1 MCARRRFISAARSW
15 DDSVTEQRVLLHI
28 DGQWRDSGDGTFREI
43 RSPFD
48 QTLVAYAA
56 EATDADVREAIAAA
70 RRAFDTGEFPRWP
83 LAQRCD
89 LVDRVANLLERDAA
103 VVASLESA
111 DTAKRLIEA
120 EYDVADVVA
129 VFRHFA
135 GLGRTIADRSV
146 DVGRPEI
153 RSRIVHEPVGVC
165 GLIGPWNYPLLQM
178 AWKVAPALVAGCT
191 FVMKPSELTPSTAAH
206 LMRLLQEA
214 GLPTGVANLVLGA
227 GAVAGAPL
235 SSDPRVDLVSFTGGL
250 VTGRR
255 IMAAAAETVKKVA
268 LELGGKN
275 PHIVFADA
283 DLDAAIDNVVTA
295 AFLHSG
301 QVCSAGTRLLVERSV
316 HDRVVDAV
324 VARAAAIRMGG
335 PQDAAAE
342 TGALIS
348 EGHLIKVAKYV
359 EDGVAEGAVLRTG
372 GRRSTGADLARGWF
386 FEPTVLDHCSTE
398 MRCVQDESF
407 GPVLTVEVFDGE
419 AEAIALGNDTIYG
432 LSGGVWTTDIAKA
445 DRVAAALRHGTI
457 WINDYGPYR
466 PEAEWGGFK
475 QSGVGR
481 ELGVAGLYE
490 YLEPKHIWRNTTPA
504 RSGWFADGG
513 AIQ

>member
-1 MCARRRFISAARSW
+1 MTPRQVQLNIAGAWVDAS
-15 DDSVTEQRVLLHI
+15 
-28 DGQWRDSGDGTFREI
+28 DGGVREI

-48 QTLVAYAA
+48 QQLVAVAA
-56 EATDADVREAIAAA
+56 EATASDVDAAIAAA
-70 RRAFDTGEFPRWP
+70 RAAFDTGPFRHWS
-83 LAQRCD
+83 LAERCD
-89 LVDRVANLLERDAA
+89 LVDRVAELLERDSAIVAA
-103 VVASLESA
+103 LESS

-120 EYDVADVVA
+120 EYDVADVVL

-135 GLGRTIADRSV
+135 SLGRSIHDRTV

-153 RSRIVHEPVGVC
+153 SSHIVHEAVGVC

-178 AWKVAPALVAGCT
+178 SWKVAPALVAGCS
-191 FVMKPSELTPSTAAH
+191 FVMKPSELTPSTTAH
-206 LMRLLQEA
+206 LMALLIEA
-214 GLPTGVANLVLGA
+214 GTPDGVANLVLGA

-235 SSDPRVDLVSFTGGL
+235 SSDPRIDLVSFTGGL
-250 VTGRR
+250 VTGKR
-255 IMAAAAETVKKVA
+255 IMAAASETVKKFA

-275 PHIVFADA
+275 PHIIFADA
-283 DLDAAIDNVVTA
+283 DLDAAIDNAVTA

-316 HDRVVDAV
+316 HDEV
-324 VARAAAIRMGG
+324 VAAIVDRAHGIRLGG
-335 PQDAAAE
+335 PNDPGAE

-348 EGHLIKVAKYV
+348 EAHLVKVQKYCD
-359 EDGVAEGAVLRTG
+359 DGVAEGAVLRVG
-372 GRRSTGADLARGWF
+372 GRRSSGPGLERGWF
-386 FEPTVLDHCSTE
+386 FEPTVLDHCNTR

-407 GPVLTVEVFDGE
+407 GPIMTVEVFDTE
-419 AEAIALGNDTIYG
+419 AEAVALGNDTIYG
-432 LSGGVWTTDIAKA
+432 LSGGVWTRDEAKA

-475 QSGVGR
+475 QSGFGR
-481 ELGVAGLYE
+481 ELGVAGLHE
-490 YLEPKHIWRNTTPA
+490 YLEAKHVWRNTTPG

-513 AIQ
+513 TGA